1 MKRKQETG
9 LKIVE
14 LQVEAATFLL
24 GKMLFISL
32 EKLFFNFHD
41 VIKCLSIKQEL
52 HFTKYLGK

>member
-14 LQVEAATFLL
+14 LQIEAATFLL

-32 EKLFFNFHD
+32 EKLIFNFHD
-41 VIKCLSIKQEL
+41 AIKCLSIKQ
-52 HFTKYLGK
+52 